1 MNTPSK
7 VITLVLLASAIGLGK
22 ARSEEIYL
30 VRGGL
35 EIFSVGMD
43 SMAEQLRAKG
53 YNAKSHSI
61 VGWRGIADDII
72 RRSKTKSVS
81 YPIIYLGHSLGAD
94 VANEFAAYLGENGIT
109 ADLVIGFDATSRKT
123 FTLGAKR
130 VVNFRTS
137 GGAHYVKGPGFKGSL
152 KEVDVTHLG
161 VNHMT
166 IEQDEAVQKL
176 ALAEVMK
183 LLPRRR

>member
-1 MNTPSK
+1 MNTLCK
-7 VITLVLLASAIGLGK
+7 IITLVVLASAFGLGK

-30 VRGGL
+30 VRGGF

-43 SMAEQLRAKG
+43 SMAQQLRAKG
-53 YNAKSHSI
+53 YKAQSHSI
-61 VGWRGIADDII
+61 VGWKGIASDII
-72 RRSKTKSVS
+72 KRSKTKSVS
-81 YPIIYLGHSLGAD
+81 YPIIFLGHSLGAD
-94 VANEFAAYLGENGIT
+94 VANEFAAYLGENGVT
-109 ADLVIGFDATSRKT
+109 ADLVIGFDATSQKT
-123 FTLGAKR
+123 FTRGAKR
-130 VVNFRTS
+130 VVNFRTT
-137 GGAHYVKGPGFKGSL
+137 GGGHYVKGAGFKGSI

-166 IEQDEAVQKL
+166 IEQDAAVQKL